1 MKSLYMGP
9 GNGSS
14 VSMAAADGPKFTF
27 LWKFGSVFAAS
38 TLLEEWA
45 SLDPEQAHEA
55 DDVGDSR
62 KFFQY

>member
-9 GNGSS
+9 GNRSC
-14 VSMAAADGPKFTF
+14 VSMTAADDPKFTF

-45 SLDPEQAHEA
+45 SLASKQAHDS